1 MAFRGTN
8 HTLYLGSREGGGV
21 QRGQIEREGEE
32 GKRERERERE
42 GDILGGR
49 EKERER
55 EMERERAGGRKTH
68 SRRPFIFGNHCRLFL
83 ALFHNLQF
91 CKQIDI
97 MLNTIDLK

>member
-42 GDILGGR
+42 R
-49 EKERER
+49 EKEIYWEEERKRGRER
-55 EMERERAGGRKTH
+55 WKESEQVDAKLTLEDHLSLATTAAFF
-68 SRRPFIFGNHCRLFL
+68 SLF
-83 ALFHNLQF
+83 F
-91 CKQIDI
+91 
-97 MLNTIDLK
+97 TISSFVSKLTSC